1 MGSVIWL
8 LVLLCL
14 AGILVSLGSGLFH
27 LSRGTEEGSRRLLR
41 ALTVRI
47 TLSLALFALL
57 IIAWRLG
64 LIAPHTLAGGVAQP
78 P

>member
-14 AGILVSLGSGLFH
+14 AGILVSLGAGLFH

-47 TLSLALFALL
+47 TLSIALFALL

-64 LIAPHTLAGGVAQP
+64 LIAPHTLGGGPVQP